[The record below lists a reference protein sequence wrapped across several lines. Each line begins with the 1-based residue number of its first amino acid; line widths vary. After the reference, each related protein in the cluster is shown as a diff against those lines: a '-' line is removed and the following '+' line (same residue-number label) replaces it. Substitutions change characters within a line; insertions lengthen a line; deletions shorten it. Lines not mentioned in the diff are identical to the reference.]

1 MSRGENMDNNI
12 TIYVLSD
19 SIGETGEQ
27 VARAA
32 ASQFSPLK
40 YDVIRYPY
48 ITDKEQIKE
57 AFEEAK
63 ERKSIIIYTVVIE
76 NLRNYIIDMGQKYN
90 IPVIDLMSP
99 TLNALELVLGRKPK
113 RESGIIRRLDEKCFR
128 KVEAVEF
135 AVKYDDGKDAR
146 GIKKA
151 DIVLIGV
158 SRTSK
163 TPLSMYLAHKHF
175 KVANVPLVPEV
186 PAPEELFEKDSKR
199 IFGLI
204 ANPFKLN
211 EIRQERLKSLG
222 LNNNANYASIER
234 INYELEYSKRIME
247 KLNCVV
253 IDVSNKAVEE
263 TAGIIMEH
271 MRNNFGTEV

>member
-99 TLNALELVLGRKPK
+99 MLNALELVLGRKPK
-113 RESGIIRRLDEKCFR
+113 RESGIIRRLDEKYFR

>member
-113 RESGIIRRLDEKCFR
+113 RESGIIRRLDEKYFR

-135 AVKYDDGKDAR
+135 AIKYDDGKDAR